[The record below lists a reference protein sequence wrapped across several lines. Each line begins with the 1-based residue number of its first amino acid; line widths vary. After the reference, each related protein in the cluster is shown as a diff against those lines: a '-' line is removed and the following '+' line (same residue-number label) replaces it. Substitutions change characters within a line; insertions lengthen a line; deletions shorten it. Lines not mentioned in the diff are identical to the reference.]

1 MASEAHMDL
10 FLDGDGPVYRQ
21 VARALRGAI
30 VAGRLPHGARVPPSR
45 ELAHDLGV
53 SRNTVVTAYEELRV
67 EGLLSGRVGAGSFVQ
82 SAKPPTGRITRLQRA
97 VPAQS
102 EFARRGRQVH
112 DPIEWP
118 FGLRKPGLRYA
129 FQFGFP
135 MVSRTLAATWAR
147 EVSRAAPYVG
157 LDYPER
163 QGAIGLRRAIAA
175 HITRSRGVRCT
186 PEDVLIVD
194 GTQQAISLVAD
205 VLVDRG
211 DDVVMEQPH
220 YRSMRKVFQLHGATI
235 VGVDVDADGLKTVEL
250 PQRPPKLV
258 TVTPSHQ
265 FPTGAVLSLERRRA
279 LLDYA
284 NRTGCWI
291 LEDDYDGEFR
301 SGTEAVAAL
310 QSIDRDG
317 RVIYVGT
324 FSKTVSPACRLG
336 FLIMPPGLH
345 DDFLTAKWAADLGT
359 PPLEQAALAHFIE
372 RGGYE
377 RHLRQVTRILDER
390 RDALVHALR
399 ELLGGQCAFQ
409 ESHAGMHLF
418 VRIDGLDAVDEDAL
432 VRLAEQRGLG
442 LYPARICW
450 TQPPN
455 TCHLILGFSTLPVR
469 EVRDAVALLAECI
482 AEVRARGAPHRRMA
496 ASG

>member
-1 MASEAHMDL
+1 MDL

-30 VAGRLPHGARVPPSR
+30 VAGRLPHGTRVPPSR
-45 ELAHDLGV
+45 ELAQDLGV
-53 SRNTVVTAYEELRV
+53 SRNTVVAAYEELRL
-67 EGLLSGRVGAGSFVQ
+67 EGLLSGRVGAGSYVQ
-82 SAKPPTGRITRLQRA
+82 SAKPPPGRPVRLRRPVA
-97 VPAQS
+97 PQS

-112 DPIEWP
+112 DPAEWP

-147 EVSRAAPYVG
+147 EVARAAPYVG

-163 QGAIGLRRAIAA
+163 QGSTALRRAIAA
-175 HITRSRGVRCT
+175 HVTRSRGVRCG
-186 PEDVLIVD
+186 PEDVLVVD

-211 DDVVMEQPH
+211 DDVVMEDPH
-220 YRSMRKVFQLHGATI
+220 YRAMRKVFQLHGATI
-235 VGVDVDADGLKTVEL
+235 VGVGVDAHGLKTAEL
-250 PQRPPKLV
+250 PQRPAKLV
-258 TVTPSHQ
+258 AVTPSHQ

-284 NRTGCWI
+284 SRAGGWI

-301 SGTEAVAAL
+301 YGTEAVSAL
-310 QSIDRDG
+310 QAMDRDG

-324 FSKTVSPACRLG
+324 FSKTLSPACRLG
-336 FLIMPPGLH
+336 FLIMAPGLR

-372 RGGYE
+372 SGGYE
-377 RHLRQVTRILDER
+377 RHLRQVTRILGER
-390 RDALVHALR
+390 RDALVQALR
-399 ELLGGQCAFQ
+399 ELLGSQCDFR
-409 ESHAGMHLF
+409 ESHAGMHIL
-418 VRIDGLDAVDEDAL
+418 VRLEGLSAADEDAL

-442 LYPARICW
+442 LYPARICYL
-450 TQPPN
+450 QPSD
-455 TCHLILGFSTLPVR
+455 TCSLIMGFSTLPAR
-469 EVRDAVALLAECI
+469 EIRDAVALLADCI
-482 AEVRARGAPHRRMA
+482 AEVRARQRPLSDVRRMA
-496 ASG
+496 SR